1 MNRRHALQ
9 QLGALALLAG
19 PVGQVFAQQASGPGF
34 QVLDPA
40 VPTSAKG
47 KIEVIEFFHY
57 GCPHCRD
64 FDPLLEQWKKRIA
77 ADVSFARVP
86 AIWGNAQ
93 LQGLARLY
101 YTLEVTGQ
109 VDTLHEKVF
118 VALQEDKEPLQSE
131 DGVRAWIGKQAGVDA
146 KVFMDTYKS
155 FGVQSQVQRADQ
167 LARTYKVQGVPMMA
181 VDGPFVTSA
190 SMTGSHEN
198 TLKQVDQLLAR
209 VRSEPRRG

>member
-34 QVLDPA
+34 QTLDPA
-40 VPTSAKG
+40 VPTAAKG

-64 FDPLLEQWKKRIA
+64 FDPLLEQWKKRLP
-77 ADVSFARVP
+77 ADVSFVRVP

-93 LQGLARLY
+93 LQALARLY
-101 YTLEVTGQ
+101 YTFEVTGQ
-109 VDTLHEKVF
+109 VEALHGKVF
-118 VALQEDKEPLQSE
+118 AALQDNKEPLHTE
-131 DGVRAWIGKQAGVDA
+131 DGVRAWVGKQGVDA
-146 KVFMDTYKS
+146 KSFMEAYKS

-181 VDGPFVTSA
+181 IDGRFATSA